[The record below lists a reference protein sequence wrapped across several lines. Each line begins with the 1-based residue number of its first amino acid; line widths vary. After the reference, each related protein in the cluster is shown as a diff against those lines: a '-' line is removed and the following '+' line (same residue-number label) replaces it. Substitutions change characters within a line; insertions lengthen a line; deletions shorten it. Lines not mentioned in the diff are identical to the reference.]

1 MRWSDPFEQLSV
13 GERFES
19 GRRAV
24 RDTDVIVFSA
34 LTGDWHPQHCDPEWA
49 AASPFG
55 ERIAHGM
62 LVLSLA
68 VGLVPLDPERVLA
81 LRRVRDVVFKRPVR
95 LDESISVSG
104 EITSLRPDRRQH
116 RPRRLRLAAS
126 TTRTARS
133 SLARACRCCGA
144 GARSRTK
151 TTRTAPTRRSPS
163 ACRTRGM
170 SRSSAAPPLATSRR
184 CRCDARRAAAPHHR
198 RARPPFDRVRHRR
211 ARAGARRR
219 GAADGLRAHA
229 SG

>member
-81 LRRVRDVVFKRPVR
+81 LRRVSDVVFKRPVR

-104 EITSLRPDRRQH
+104 EITSLRPVGD
-116 RPRRLRLAAS
+116 S
-126 TTRTARS
+126 TGLVDFAWRINNQDGA
-133 SLARACRCCGA
+133 LVARA
-144 GARSRTK
+144 SVQVLW
-151 TTRTAPTRRSPS
+151 
-163 ACRTRGM
+163 RGGDV
-170 SRSSAAPPLATSRR
+170 A
-184 CRCDARRAAAPHHR
+184 DEH
-198 RARPPFDRVRHRR
+198 D
-211 ARAGARRR
+211 
-219 GAADGLRAHA
+219 ADGADTALGGRVSQSWYEPIVGGSAP
-229 SG
+229 GDFTPLPL